1 MSKELDKIPF
11 KTLLNL
17 PKAVGMP
24 TGTEYEN
31 QYGYDMDHK
40 YIVGLSKTGEIN
52 RYEMIQMHKDDC
64 DIGLALA
71 RAQRDP
77 LTGEPILP
85 KRSDGQYMDMTE
97 MPTTM
102 SEFQNVRISCIRQWE
117 KLTPDQKKAFD
128 NSVEA
133 YITEYGTEKWF
144 NTVAPKK
151 ETPIETPV
159 ETPVETPKEGGNE

>member
-1 MSKELDKIPF
+1 MNKELDKIPF
-11 KTLLNL
+11 KTLRNL

-40 YIVGLSKTGEIN
+40 YIVGLSKTGELN

-71 RAQRDP
+71 RAQKDP
-77 LTGEPILP
+77 ITGDPILP
-85 KRSDGQYMDMTE
+85 TRTDAQFMDMTE
-97 MPTTM
+97 MPKTM
-102 SEFQNVRISCIRQWE
+102 SEFQNVRISCIRTWE
-117 KLTPDQKKAFD
+117 KLSAEQKKEFD

-133 YITEYGTEKWF
+133 YITQYGTEKWF
-144 NTVAPKK
+144 NTVNPKK
-151 ETPIETPV
+151 EIPVETPIQTPV
-159 ETPVETPKEGGNE
+159 ETPNEGGNE

>member
-1 MSKELDKIPF
+1 MSKDLKKIPF
-11 KTLLNL
+11 STLMNL
-17 PKAVGMP
+17 PKSKGMR

-52 RYEMIQMHKDDC
+52 RYEAIQMHKEDC

-71 RAQRDP
+71 RAQKDP
-77 LTGEPILP
+77 ITGEPILP
-85 KRSDGQYMDMTE
+85 RKPEQFMDMTE
-97 MPTTM
+97 MPKTM

-117 KLTPDQKKAFD
+117 HLTPEQRKVFD

-133 YITEYGTEKWF
+133 YVAAYGSETWL
-144 NTVAPKK
+144 NTISPRKYEPEESK
-151 ETPIETPV
+151 TNTPEET
-159 ETPVETPKEGGNE
+159 KGGEE